1 MKKPKKDY
9 SKEEILSDLVFM
21 LEQSY
26 IIEHMQDYA
35 KMRELCRKY
44 GVTL

>member
-1 MKKPKKDY
+1 MKTPKQDFT
-9 SKEEILSDLVFM
+9 KEEILADLIFM

-44 GVTL
+44 GVAL

>member
-1 MKKPKKDY
+1 VKKDY
-9 SKEEILSDLVFM
+9 SKEEILADLVFM

>member
-1 MKKPKKDY
+1 MKKKPDLP
-9 SKEEILSDLVFM
+9 KEEILADLIFM

-44 GVTL
+44 GVSL

>member
-1 MKKPKKDY
+1 MKTPKRDLT
-9 SKEEILSDLVFM
+9 KEEILADLIFM

-44 GVTL
+44 GVAL